1 MLAEQA
7 ETPTFAKPKLPRV
20 VMGHRSKHVK
30 AHFATMILPW
40 RQHAFLFLISI
51 TLALAQE
58 SSFKCDFEFDKV
70 KYDMHLMDG
79 EWVVKQD
86 RATPPTTMQDELRFN
101 VCGDLKK
108 QAEVKD
114 RDQFSVH
121 RARGHASGRST
132 ERKKRMCATQDR
144 VVSVIPVAQ
153 SSTKFTIDR
162 LPSDRGKGIIIT
174 MNAGSYPSE
183 GGKPQSLKLA
193 LICVDKTEEPRLIG
207 YDGSQVSAEWK
218 AVEACGSSKS
228 SDVDAGGSS
237 MGWFFFINALSLE
250 ALVVSSI
257 RTTMFRSNFS
267 GVPTKEYMN
276 KGNPLTGD
284 IAPNV
289 RRSWVSWSFPECL
302 LVSSTVRKGGGM
314 RHQSL
319 YLAYSTKPVEWSA
332 LSATFL

>member
-1 MLAEQA
+1 
-7 ETPTFAKPKLPRV
+7 
-20 VMGHRSKHVK
+20 
-30 AHFATMILPW
+30 MILPW

-114 RDQFSVH
+114 RD
-121 RARGHASGRST
+121 
-132 ERKKRMCATQDR
+132 QDR

-237 MGWFFFINALSLE
+237 MGWFFFI
-250 ALVVSSI
+250 
-257 RTTMFRSNFS
+257 
-267 GVPTKEYMN
+267 
-276 KGNPLTGD
+276 
-284 IAPNV
+284 
-289 RRSWVSWSFPECL
+289 L
-302 LVSSTVRKGGGM
+302 LVIIV
-314 RHQSL
+314 
-319 YLAYSTKPVEWSA
+319 AYFGLGAYHKYNQYGASGWDLIP
-332 LSATFL
+332 

>member
-1 MLAEQA
+1 
-7 ETPTFAKPKLPRV
+7 
-20 VMGHRSKHVK
+20 
-30 AHFATMILPW
+30 MILPW

-114 RDQFSVH
+114 RDQCAQGT
-121 RARGHASGRST
+121 RACFRTINRKE
-132 ERKKRMCATQDR
+132 ERMSQDR

-237 MGWFFFINALSLE
+237 MGWFFFI
-250 ALVVSSI
+250 
-257 RTTMFRSNFS
+257 
-267 GVPTKEYMN
+267 
-276 KGNPLTGD
+276 
-284 IAPNV
+284 
-289 RRSWVSWSFPECL
+289 L
-302 LVSSTVRKGGGM
+302 LVIIV
-314 RHQSL
+314 
-319 YLAYSTKPVEWSA
+319 AYFGLGAYHKYNQYGASGWDLIP
-332 LSATFL
+332 

>member
-1 MLAEQA
+1 
-7 ETPTFAKPKLPRV
+7 
-20 VMGHRSKHVK
+20 
-30 AHFATMILPW
+30 MILPW
-40 RQHAFLFLISI
+40 RQHALLFLISI

-114 RDQFSVH
+114 RD
-121 RARGHASGRST
+121 
-132 ERKKRMCATQDR
+132 QDR

-228 SDVDAGGSS
+228 NDVDAGGSS
-237 MGWFFFINALSLE
+237 MGWFFFI
-250 ALVVSSI
+250 
-257 RTTMFRSNFS
+257 
-267 GVPTKEYMN
+267 
-276 KGNPLTGD
+276 
-284 IAPNV
+284 
-289 RRSWVSWSFPECL
+289 L
-302 LVSSTVRKGGGM
+302 LVIIV
-314 RHQSL
+314 
-319 YLAYSTKPVEWSA
+319 AYFGLGAYHKYNQYGASGWDLIP
-332 LSATFL
+332 